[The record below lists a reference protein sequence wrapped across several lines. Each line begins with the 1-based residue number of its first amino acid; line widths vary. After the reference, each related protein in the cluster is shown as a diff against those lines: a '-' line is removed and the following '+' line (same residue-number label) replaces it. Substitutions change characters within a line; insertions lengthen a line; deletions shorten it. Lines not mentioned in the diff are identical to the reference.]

1 LFPAHRDVMII
12 MMRTTINLPED
23 VYEAARSVAAVKD
36 ISLGDALAELVRQGL
51 RPPMRME
58 MKNGIPMV
66 VLPKDSPLI
75 TLEHTLAIEDDLD

>member
-1 LFPAHRDVMII
+1 MII
-12 MMRTTINLPED
+12 MMRTTVNLPED

-58 MKNGIPMV
+58 MDSGIPTF
-66 VLPKDSPLI
+66 VLPGDSPVI

>member
-1 LFPAHRDVMII
+1 
-12 MMRTTINLPED
+12 MMRTTVNLPDD

-36 ISLGDALAELVRQGL
+36 ISLGAAIAELVRQGL
-51 RPPMRME
+51 RPPLIFEDEGAGFRTL
-58 MKNGIPMV
+58 